1 MTEWAKASEDDYL
14 WGMYM
19 NCFYVVANTQKDGTR
34 QKADFIKNYL
44 EERGKVCYI
53 QNNSVKADSD
63 QFRYTDPAQ
72 IPEDVQCV
80 IALGGDGTLLQASR
94 DLVDTSLP
102 LLGVNLGTL
111 GYLAEIEHTG
121 IPQTLDRLILD
132 DYFIEDRMML
142 QGSAYS
148 SPDKRVDDI
157 ALNDIVITRRGH
169 LRVVD
174 FNIYVNDVFL
184 CSYRADGI
192 IVSTPTGSTGYSLSA
207 GGPLV
212 SPDASLILLT
222 AIAPH
227 TLNSRT
233 IVLPD
238 NVTVTIEIGNER
250 SMEKGGAEV
259 AFDGDSNLTLSS
271 GERINI
277 SKSNQ
282 TTHFIKMNHTSFVT
296 TLREKLR

>member
-1 MTEWAKASEDDYL
+1 MD
-14 WGMYM
+14 
-19 NCFYVVANTQKDGTR
+19 CFYIVTNTQKEVTG
-34 QKADFIKNYL
+34 QKAQFIKNYL

-53 QNNSVKADSD
+53 QNNSVQADSD
-63 QFRYTDPAQ
+63 RFHYTDATR

-111 GYLAEIEHTG
+111 GYLAEVEHTC

-142 QGSAYS
+142 QGTVC
-148 SPDKRVDDI
+148 RTLGNRTDDI
-157 ALNDIVITRRGH
+157 ALNDIVISRRGH

-174 FNIYVNDVFL
+174 FNIYVDDVFL

-192 IVSTPTGSTGYSLSA
+192 IISTPTGSTGYSLSA

-227 TLNSRT
+227 TLTSRT

-238 NVTVTIEIGNER
+238 HVTVTVEIVNGR
-250 SMEKGGAEV
+250 SMEEGGAQV
-259 AFDGDSNLTLSS
+259 AFDGDTNLTLDGGEKIRISRSS
-271 GERINI
+271 R
-277 SKSNQ
+277 

>member
-1 MTEWAKASEDDYL
+1 
-14 WGMYM
+14 M
-19 NCFYVVANTQKDGTR
+19 NCFYVVANTQKEGTR

-44 EERGKVCYI
+44 EEKGKVCYI
-53 QNNSVKADSD
+53 QNDSVKADSD
-63 QFRYTDPAQ
+63 KFRYTDPAQ

-148 SPDKRVDDI
+148 SPDKRIDDI

-174 FNIYVNDVFL
+174 FNVYVNDVFL

-259 AFDGDSNLTLSS
+259 AFDGDANLTLNS
-271 GERINI
+271 GERINV
-277 SKSNQ
+277 SKSYRI
-282 TTHFIKMNHTSFVT
+282 THFIKMNHTSFVT

>member
-1 MTEWAKASEDDYL
+1 MDSFFIITNK
-14 WGMYM
+14 
-19 NCFYVVANTQKDGTR
+19 QKQSAER
-34 QKADFIKNYL
+34 EAEFIKTYL
-44 EERGKVCYI
+44 EERGKTCYL
-53 QNNSVKADSD
+53 QKDGVRSASVHY
-63 QFRYTDPAQ
+63 RYTDASK
-72 IPEDVQCV
+72 IPDDVQCV

-94 DLVDTSLP
+94 DLVNTSLP

-111 GYLAEIEHTG
+111 GYLAEIEHTNVA
-121 IPQTLDRLILD
+121 QALDRLMAD
-132 DYFIEDRMML
+132 DYYIEDRMML
-142 QGSAYS
+142 KGTVFF
-148 SPDKRVDDI
+148 SPQKRKDDI
-157 ALNDIVITRRGH
+157 ALNDIVIMRRGR

-174 FNIYVNDVFL
+174 FNIYVDDVFL

-192 IVSTPTGSTGYSLSA
+192 ILSTPTGSTGYSLSA

-238 NVTVTIEIGNER
+238 HVRVTVEIGSDRYEQE
-250 SMEKGGAEV
+250 SGAEV
-259 AFDGDSNLTLSS
+259 SFDGSMSLMLNGGEKVDVSMSS
-271 GERINI
+271 
-277 SKSNQ
+277 KK
-282 TTHFIKMNHTSFVT
+282 THFIKMNHTSFVT

>member
-1 MTEWAKASEDDYL
+1 MDS
-14 WGMYM
+14 
-19 NCFYVVANTQKDGTR
+19 F
-34 QKADFIKNYL
+34 FIITNKLKESAEKEAEYIRAYL
-44 EERGKVCYI
+44 EENGKTCYL
-53 QNNSVKADSD
+53 QKHGVKSPSGN
-63 QFRYTDPAQ
+63 FRYTDASK
-72 IPEDVQCV
+72 IPDDVQCV

-94 DLVDTSLP
+94 DLVNTSLP

-111 GYLAEIEHTG
+111 GYLAEIEHTNVDKA
-121 IPQTLDRLILD
+121 LDRLMAD
-132 DYFIEDRMML
+132 DFFIEDRMML
-142 QGSAYS
+142 QGSVFFT
-148 SPDKRVDDI
+148 PHKKIDDV
-157 ALNDIVITRRGH
+157 ALNDIVIMRRGR

-174 FNIYVNDVFL
+174 FNIYVDDVFL

-238 NVTVTIEIGNER
+238 HVKVTVEIGSDRYEEE
-250 SMEKGGAEV
+250 SGAEV
-259 AFDGDSNLTLSS
+259 SFDGAMSIKLNGGEKVEVSMSS
-271 GERINI
+271 
-277 SKSNQ
+277 KK
-282 TTHFIKMNHTSFVT
+282 THFIKMNHTSFVKN
-296 TLREKLR
+296 LSEKLR